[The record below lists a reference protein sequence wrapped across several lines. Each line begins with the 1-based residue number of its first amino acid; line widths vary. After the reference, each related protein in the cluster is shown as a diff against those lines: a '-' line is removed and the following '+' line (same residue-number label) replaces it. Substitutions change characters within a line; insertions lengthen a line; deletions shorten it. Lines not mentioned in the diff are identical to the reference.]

1 MPITTIK
8 TWFTTPLPQSHF
20 LAFETERLAFQAR
33 AIQLALKIAMV
44 ALPLL
49 SIGDIIILKEKFA
62 PTTWYVYLFTL
73 GLFEVG
79 MIFCLDQIQKIPID
93 QIEDATV
100 SKKLRRW
107 IMFTV
112 YFLTTVQYVSVFTA
126 KVYGAELTSLGL
138 AMSYFNL
145 CFFLNTFERLFYN
158 IVCILLFF
166 AGYLSVMHYNHV
178 AFDQILPDTILVT
191 FFLSIFFFLVGRQF
205 FHWYAEIYIRNK
217 QILKNWENQHN
228 DLLRSIRSQK
238 EVVEVLCKE
247 LGISTDSINDD
258 SVESLGYQTKALL
271 LKFAEYKEQLLDST
285 QRYQDLFMNVN
296 DGVGILSETGFI
308 KEANDTFLHIL
319 GIEREQMQT
328 FDLGTIVHPD
338 DQENSNKYLKKLITE
353 GFYKN
358 YVGRIIRQNDG
369 AVRYLEVNSTAIID
383 EGVYKGS
390 RDIIRDITHRK
401 IAEQKLEEAHNAE
414 KQFLANMSHE
424 IRTPLNA
431 IIGITHLL
439 YDTKPNPQQ
448 LEYLDILKNSS
459 QFLLNLIT
467 NLLDFAKMDA
477 GKITAHPK
485 NFDLKGLLKTIQQTF
500 QMKVKNKDLQVDF
513 IVDMRLEHLYYGD
526 ETLIY
531 QILFNLLGNADKFT
545 ETGKIGLKVKL
556 IEKADFE
563 HVFEFQVFDT
573 GMGIPA
579 NKVDLIFNKFTQ
591 IHDKNKIKA
600 PGTGLGLSIC
610 KQIVEFL
617 GGNIWAESV
626 EGKGTKIFFTLRLSK
641 ERKDLK
647 PVEPIATVAPQK
659 TENNPT
665 NQGFDAL
672 QLLLVED
679 NELNRKYAGTLLNKW
694 QIAYDIAV
702 DGAEAV
708 EKASQK
714 VYDLI
719 LMDIQMPVMDGY
731 EATIKIMNTDN
742 PNFNTP
748 IIALTAGA
756 LTSQKERALECGM
769 KDFLSKPFTPTQL
782 SSVIQKYA
790 NIK

>member
-112 YFLTTVQYVSVFTA
+112 YFLTTVQYVSTFTA